1 MAKNKYQK
9 TKKQYSED
17 GINWYDVEPPEYNIG
32 VLLEE
37 NSVDC
42 GYQEPQYRWYA
53 LTDTET
59 DYVCDGYNK
68 YYKEVYQV
76 SDDGGKNWI
85 NVYPEQSRRGSLI
98 EENSYDCDYGV
109 TWELMNNVYIC
120 EEWTE
125 PVIPTGKSYLEV
137 VFANNHDDSL
147 ITVQVDDLN
156 ILNYVDSH
164 TPIGIKLPVLMPDGY
179 YRVMSLYNL
188 SKNNNEGTNEE
199 EDLSAFKLEGNN
211 FELIKKFYGIEPLY
225 NSTGGYYYGIRGNF
239 INPVVAPIPTWS
251 RTYGCNISEV
261 NYWVNDNDIKHLQY
275 PHSSLAYD
283 VFQTTENAL
292 IPSRNEA
299 YIECNEKLRYWA
311 GVLYYNA
318 TIAFFDTEYNLN
330 YECMKNIDAHPKNE
344 EHFIYYDNYLTNNIL
359 SYHEGEKYTD
369 LIIEQFE
376 DTNLCAKLS
385 REYHTRGTNAGD
397 WFLPSALELGIAA
410 SLVGKIKNTIELLN
424 INYNTSYPFFNYQ
437 YYTSTPSMALILD
450 RKDNTECYNSLNSL
464 YCFIKLPPTTDELD
478 QYNRNNTRAPS
489 LFYSNSYHT
498 FTKIGARA
506 FTKIK

>member
-37 NSVDC
+37 NSADC

-59 DYVCDGYNK
+59 YYVCDGYNK

-125 PVIPTGKSYLEV
+125 PVIPAGKSYLEV

-147 ITVQVDDLN
+147 ITVQVDEEN
-156 ILNYVDSH
+156 ILNYVGSH

-179 YRVMSLYNL
+179 YRVMSLYNM
-188 SKNNNEGTNEE
+188 SAANNTGTINNEFINDNLASE
-199 EDLSAFKLEGNN
+199 EDYPLFSSLMKEM
-211 FELIKKFYGIEPLY
+211 YGAEYKQTDY
-225 NSTGGYYYGIRGNF
+225 NDQRYRLFHCPIIAIGGQNSY
-239 INPVVAPIPTWS
+239 
-251 RTYGCNISEV
+251 TYSCNISSVLNFSLNEQLTKSIFIISLP
-261 NYWVNDNDIKHLQY
+261 YDIFPPEDNLNNI
-275 PHSSLAYD
+275 S
-283 VFQTTENAL
+283 F
-292 IPSRNEA
+292 
-299 YIECNEKLRYWA
+299 IECNKKLRYYSRSSMA
-311 GVLYYNA
+311 YYQAIA
-318 TIAFFDTEYNLN
+318 TFDTDYNFN
-330 YECMKNIDAHPKNE
+330 NECIKNID
-344 EHFIYYDNYLTNNIL
+344 IYEVDERNCIIYDNYLTNNPFSYYEGDKNTNIL
-359 SYHEGEKYTD
+359 LTHNDKGFFNS
-369 LIIEQFE
+369 
-376 DTNLCAKLS
+376 AKLCS
-385 REYHTRGTNAGD
+385 EYVTKGTTQGQ
-397 WFLPSALELGIAA
+397 WYLPSLLELSIAGNLIGKVNDTITLLNNNYNNIFSYFNGTRYCHSNISFNSRWPWMIRDSKLLGNMFILNLEPNEYNYRITLNAA
-410 SLVGKIKNTIELLN
+410 SSG
-424 INYNTSYPFFNYQ
+424 S
-437 YYTSTPSMALILD
+437 D
-450 RKDNTECYNSLNSL
+450 
-464 YCFIKLPPTTDELD
+464 YC
-478 QYNRNNTRAPS
+478 
-489 LFYSNSYHT
+489 
-498 FTKIGARA
+498 ARA

>member
-59 DYVCDGYNK
+59 YYVCDGYNK

-120 EEWTE
+120 EEYTE
-125 PVIPTGKSYLEV
+125 PVIPVGKSYLEV

-156 ILNYVDSH
+156 ILNYVGSH

-199 EDLSAFKLEGNN
+199 EDLSTFKIEGNN

-239 INPVVAPIPTWS
+239 INPVVAPMPTWS

-261 NYWVNDNDIKHLQY
+261 NYWVNDNDIRHLQY

-283 VFQTTENAL
+283 VF
-292 IPSRNEA
+292 
-299 YIECNEKLRYWA
+299 
-311 GVLYYNA
+311 
-318 TIAFFDTEYNLN
+318 FF
-330 YECMKNIDAHPKNE
+330 
-344 EHFIYYDNYLTNNIL
+344 F
-359 SYHEGEKYTD
+359 
-369 LIIEQFE
+369 
-376 DTNLCAKLS
+376 
-385 REYHTRGTNAGD
+385 
-397 WFLPSALELGIAA
+397 
-410 SLVGKIKNTIELLN
+410 
-424 INYNTSYPFFNYQ
+424 
-437 YYTSTPSMALILD
+437 
-450 RKDNTECYNSLNSL
+450 
-464 YCFIKLPPTTDELD
+464 
-478 QYNRNNTRAPS
+478 
-489 LFYSNSYHT
+489 
-498 FTKIGARA
+498 
-506 FTKIK
+506 